1 MPKMKKVKVL
11 ITETFYKFV
20 NVEVPADL
28 EEADEIEEYV
38 EEQASSDSDNELFDA
53 TSAFGIVEGDVG
65 SDMDYVRRITLQE
78 EE

>member
-1 MPKMKKVKVL
+1 MPQMKKVKVL

-38 EEQASSDSDNELFDA
+38 EEQASSDSDNELLDA
-53 TSAFGIVEGDVG
+53 TSAFGIEGDVG
-65 SDMDYVRRITLQE
+65 SAMDYERRITLQE
-78 EE
+78 EK

>member
-1 MPKMKKVKVL
+1 MPQMKKVKVL
-11 ITETFYKFV
+11 IAETFYKYV

-38 EEQASSDSDNELFDA
+38 ENSGNVLLLDA
-53 TSAFGIVEGDVG
+53 RSTFGIEGDIG
-65 SDMDYVRRITLQE
+65 SAMDYEKRITLQE